1 MPVVTIAGNPNLSD
15 DERRKMVHEVSR
27 IVAETYGLPIDT
39 ITVLVQEYPPE
50 YIGAG
55 GELLSDRIKK

>member
-50 YIGAG
+50 YIGTG